1 MKSRLVSLIA
11 CASLLPALAGCG
23 DTPAEPVP
31 LSGSAL
37 AAVTEDA
44 GAPKEALAREVD
56 DLFTAEGIGET
67 RAIIVMKDG
76 KIAAERYGENYGRET
91 RFIGWSMSKTVTGV
105 LVGMLVGEGRLR
117 LDEPAPIGHWRRS
130 GDPRGEIALR
140 HLMQM
145 RSGLRHE
152 EMADPVYE
160 SAEVRM
166 LFLDGRDDMAGFA
179 EAQPLDHA
187 PGAHYQYST
196 PTTVILSDIIA
207 RVLAPGGDAGAR
219 HAAVDA
225 FLKDRLAGPLGLKS
239 LAAEYDAAGTMIGG
253 SMIWANAR
261 DWARFGEF
269 LRHKGAADGAQIVP
283 RSWVAFM
290 TAPSPRSPDYGAQT
304 WLNRASGNERDVLFA
319 ERGPEDLFSAVGH
332 LGQYVMV
339 SPSKR
344 LTLVRLGHT
353 EDEKRDALEDQ
364 LADIIELYPEG

>member
-117 LDEPAPIGHWRRS
+117 LDEPAPIGRWRRS

-290 TAPSPRSPDYGAQT
+290 TAPSPRSPDYGAHT

>member
-76 KIAAERYGENYGRET
+76 KIAAERYGENYGRDT